1 VRWVVATRRPCSPPG
16 SPPPPPRRITLI
28 VLTGRIGAGSGEAQ
42 DVEVAPLNAAPL
54 LLVGRAVTEEGERR
68 RAGVRWSG
76 HARLWRRRGNV
87 HSPHAA
93 HRPGFPAEGA
103 YPETYGT
110 GGESRSGMQGRWV
123 WWCLRIVGGGIDRLS
138 SFLVASGWK
147 LGRGGSYGCTADPP
161 CPRFACESLSS
172 SSLAARRPP
181 HQIRIW
187 RGAAPGS
194 SDSRTIPLAWGA

>member
-1 VRWVVATRRPCSPPG
+1 
-16 SPPPPPRRITLI
+16 
-28 VLTGRIGAGSGEAQ
+28 
-42 DVEVAPLNAAPL
+42 
-54 LLVGRAVTEEGERR
+54 VTEEGERR

-187 RGAAPGS
+187 RGPTPPNLRQGRFDPRQMHEKVLILLRS
-194 SDSRTIPLAWGA
+194 ISMSRALPRAVSFSGGGHLLVYHLGVLQRCS